1 MLNNEIMTQKPKQGY
16 KFIYRYYDDDGSYI
30 GQTKQSLKKR
40 AGSMA
45 GTNYT
50 NKDSKFAR
58 AIIEKGFNH
67 FNVEILCECLEEEAD
82 KKEEE
87 YINQFDSLHNG
98 YNSIP
103 GGAFYFPGLGAN
115 NLKTPDI
122 LHILHEENL
131 KKFKA
136 FINSDNLLKTIVIPS
151 TDNSCDLLFFTPYKN
166 CTGIKDNNGILWCC
180 KISNQKYEF
189 NEETKRI
196 EESNKNKYIISF
208 TIFGDKFENSKVSY
222 LSEFGLDDLFNE
234 KLTSEFFDLL
244 NVMLNPIMRE
254 MYHPFK
260 DIFNDKDIANKADE
274 ILQVL
279 DNIQF
284 RDFDKNNRS
293 LISILKRFEVNT
305 LYKNIELKKDKYKL
319 CYSYLTG
326 LKDLGYLYLL
336 NSANEIACVD
346 FLVKDSYE
354 AFKNNRLDAIKKN
367 IDKLTF
373 DSLV

>member
-1 MLNNEIMTQKPKQGY
+1 MLNNEIMKQKPKQGY

-40 AGSMA
+40 AGSMT
-45 GTNYT
+45 GINYT

-115 NLKTPDI
+115 NLKTSD
-122 LHILHEENL
+122 ILHEENL

-136 FINSDNLLKTIVIPS
+136 FINSENLSKTIVIPN
-151 TDNSCDLLFFTPYKN
+151 TEDNTCDLLLFTPYEN

-180 KISNQKYEF
+180 EISEQKYEF

-196 EESNKNKYIISF
+196 EKSNKDKYIISF
-208 TIFGDKFENSKVSY
+208 VIFGDRFENSKINYS
-222 LSEFGLDDLFNE
+222 SEFSLKDLFNE
-234 KLTSEFFDLL
+234 ELTLEFFDLL
-244 NVMLNPIMRE
+244 HMMLNPLLRE
-254 MYHPFK
+254 MCHPFK
-260 DIFNDKDIANKADE
+260 DIFNDKDIVNKADK

-293 LISILKRFEVNT
+293 LINILKRFEVDT
-305 LYKNIELKKDKYKL
+305 LSKNIKLKKDKYTL

-354 AFKNNRLDAIKKN
+354 AFKNNQLDAVKKN

-373 DSLV
+373 DSLT